1 MNCWM
6 FPGQPLRH
14 DQSFPAMP
22 DGEGILSLCE
32 AVAGFNPSAW
42 RGDGQ
47 IESENIRLQIYG
59 TAFSLCRSRFLKMS
73 GQQPDLVLEHS
84 MGIYAALAACGCIS
98 ERDALEMTA
107 RVGRTLLK
115 MSEKVRYALGCII
128 GLECAHVEAAAANN
142 GVYVANYN
150 TSSHFLLAGERSKI
164 MSAVE
169 ECAASGAFSL
179 SVFDC
184 DAPLHT
190 PLITEVADELKN
202 IFSDYIYIEP
212 SVTLLDH
219 IDHQPLTASK
229 IPGFLLDEL
238 LLPVWWQRSYLAA
251 RNLGAKSFVEVG
263 AGDALKKFNRWVDSE
278 NMP

>member
-14 DQSFPAMP
+14 DQLFPESP
-22 DGEGILSLCE
+22 EGEELVSLCKS
-32 AVAGFNPSAW
+32 VAGLDLSAW
-42 RGDGQ
+42 QDNCQ
-47 IESENIRLQIYG
+47 LDSENTRLQIYG
-59 TAFSLCRSRFLKMS
+59 TAFSLYRARVLSLS
-73 GQQPDLVLEHS
+73 GQVPDMVLEHS
-84 MGIYAALAACGCIS
+84 MGIYAALSACNCIS

-115 MSEKVRYALGCII
+115 MSEKERYALGCII

-190 PLITEVADELKN
+190 PLISEVADELKI
-202 IFSDYIYIEP
+202 IFSDYNYIDP

-219 IDHQPLTASK
+219 IEQQPLTASI

-238 LLPVWWQRSYLAA
+238 LLPVWWQRSYSAA
-251 RNLGAKSFVEVG
+251 RNLGAKSFIEVG
-263 AGDALKKFNRWVDSE
+263 SGDALKKFNRWVDSE
-278 NMP
+278 NRP